1 MVDPDKGNLGAKVF
15 FVWGSL
21 CCGCFIYAYFLVYET
36 KGLTL
41 EQVDM
46 MMTNSSPRTS
56 AKWLPT
62 TTFAEQDAGLPLEER
77 DKSDMVVSDKAMS
90 TA

>member
-21 CCGCFIYAYFLVYET
+21 CCCCFIYAYFLVYET

-46 MMTNSSPRTS
+46 MMANSSPRTS
-56 AKWLPT
+56 AKWRPT
-62 TTFAEQDAGLPLEER
+62 TTFVAQDSGMPLEER
-77 DKSDMVVSDKAMS
+77 DKSD
-90 TA
+90 TGI

>member
-1 MVDPDKGNLGAKVF
+1 MVDPEKGDLGAKVF

-21 CCGCFIYAYFLVYET
+21 CCSCFIYAYFLVYET

-41 EQVDM
+41 EQIDM
-46 MMTNSSPRTS
+46 MMTQSSPRTS
-56 AKWLPT
+56 AKWQPT

-77 DKSDMVVSDKAMS
+77 DKSDTVVSDKAVS
-90 TA
+90 TV